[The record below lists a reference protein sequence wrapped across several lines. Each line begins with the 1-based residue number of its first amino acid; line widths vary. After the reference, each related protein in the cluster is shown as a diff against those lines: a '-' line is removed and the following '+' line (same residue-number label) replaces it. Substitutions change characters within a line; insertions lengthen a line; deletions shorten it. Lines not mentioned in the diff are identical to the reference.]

1 MTKKRG
7 RPVIHLPIIDK
18 DTGKIYRTY
27 TDAAIDIGGD
37 RANVYRVAIG
47 IQTHHKGHT
56 FEYIEN
62 ELRARGKQGV

>member
-7 RPVIHLPIIDK
+7 RPVTHPPIIDK

-37 RANVYRVAIG
+37 RANIYRVTIG
-47 IQTHHKGHT
+47 IQPSHKGHK
-56 FEYIEN
+56 F
-62 ELRARGKQGV
+62 KFVDDK

>member
-7 RPVIHLPIIDK
+7 RPVTHPPIVDK

-37 RANVYRVAIG
+37 RANVYRVTIG
-47 IQTHHKGHT
+47 IQTHHKGHI
-56 FEYIEN
+56 FEYAEL
-62 ELRARGKQGV
+62 ELRARKKQGV

>member
-7 RPVIHLPIIDK
+7 HPVTHPPIIDK

-37 RANVYRVAIG
+37 RANVYRVTIG
-47 IQTHHKGHT
+47 IQTYHKGHK
-56 FEYIEN
+56 FKFIDDE
-62 ELRARGKQGV
+62 